1 MCRVSRRPFG
11 HAKRFSDNSND
22 SCDDTN
28 REDAMA
34 GTRVGFIGVGLMGH
48 GMAKNILAK
57 GFPLA
62 VMGHR
67 NRAPVE
73 DLVSRGATEVKTP
86 AEMAAQCDVI
96 VLCVT
101 GAPQVDEV
109 LNGENGILK
118 SAKAGL
124 HIIDTSTS
132 EPTLTMALAAKLAQ
146 DGIFLCDA
154 PLGGT
159 PIQAEE
165 GALSAMV
172 GADDAAFAV
181 IEPVVAAFASRIVRV
196 GAPGAGHTMKL
207 LNNFLSLGYGAIY
220 AEALAIAGKVG
231 VTAEVFDS
239 VIRGSRMDC
248 GFYQTFMG
256 YVLDANV
263 NAHRFT
269 ITNAHKDMR
278 YVTNLATNTG
288 ASAFISA
295 TVKNLY
301 AAAEGLGNG
310 GKNVPQI
317 TDVLAQMNGLPT
329 VLELKAAAE

>member
-1 MCRVSRRPFG
+1 MEPARI
-11 HAKRFSDNSND
+11 
-22 SCDDTN
+22 
-28 REDAMA
+28 
-34 GTRVGFIGVGLMGH
+34 GFIGVGLMGH
-48 GMAKNILAK
+48 GMARNILEK
-57 GFPLA
+57 GFPLT
-62 VMGHR
+62 VLGHR

-73 DLVSRGATEVKTP
+73 DLVGRGA
-86 AEMAAQCDVI
+86 AEAESPQALAGQCDI
-96 VLCVT
+96 VFLCVT
-101 GAPQVDEV
+101 GAAQVEPLV
-109 LNGENGILK
+109 RALAEGASK
-118 SAKAGL
+118 GL
-124 HIIDTSTS
+124 HIVDCSTS
-132 EPTLTMALAAKLAQ
+132 EPTLTMALHAELAPR
-146 DGIFLCDA
+146 GIQMCDA

-159 PIQAEE
+159 PANAAE
-165 GALSAMV
+165 GTLSAMV
-172 GADDAAFAV
+172 GAEPDAFARVQPAIAAFAART
-181 IEPVVAAFASRIVRV
+181 IHV

-220 AEALAIAGKVG
+220 AEALALAAKVG
-231 VTAEVFDS
+231 VTPQTFDS

-329 VLELKAAAE
+329 VLELKAGAE

>member
-1 MCRVSRRPFG
+1 MGDV
-11 HAKRFSDNSND
+11 
-22 SCDDTN
+22 
-28 REDAMA
+28 
-34 GTRVGFIGVGLMGH
+34 RVGFIGVGLMGH

-57 GFPLA
+57 GFPLS

-73 DLVSRGATEVKTP
+73 DLVAKGAREVKSP
-86 AEMAAQCDVI
+86 AEMAADCDVI

-101 GAPQVDEV
+101 GAPQVEAV
-109 LNGENGILK
+109 LRGESGILAT
-118 SAKAGL
+118 AKAGL

-132 EPTLTMALAAKLAQ
+132 EPTLTIALAAELAGR
-146 DGIFLCDA
+146 GIAFCDA

-159 PIQAEE
+159 PVQAES

-181 IEPVVAAFASRIVRV
+181 IEPVIGAFASRIVRV

-207 LNNFLSLGYGAIY
+207 LNNFLSLGYAAIY
-220 AEALAIAGKVG
+220 SEALAIGAKVG
-231 VTAEVFDS
+231 VTAQVFDS
-239 VIRGSRMDC
+239 VIRGGRMDC

-256 YVLDANV
+256 YALDGDV

-269 ITNAHKDMR
+269 IANAHKDMR

-288 ASAFISA
+288 AAAFLSA

-301 AAAEGLGNG
+301 ATAEGLGSG
-310 GKNVPQI
+310 SKNVPQI
-317 TDVLAQMNGLPT
+317 ADVVAQMNGVPT
-329 VLELKAAAE
+329 VEERKKAAE

>member
-1 MCRVSRRPFG
+1 MTE
-11 HAKRFSDNSND
+11 
-22 SCDDTN
+22 DTSK
-28 REDAMA
+28 A
-34 GTRVGFIGVGLMGH
+34 RVGFIGVGLMGH

-62 VMGHR
+62 VLGHR

-73 DLVSRGATEVKTP
+73 DLVARGATEVKSA
-86 AEMAAQCDVI
+86 AELAQVSEII

-101 GAPQVDEV
+101 GAPQVEAV
-109 LNGENGILK
+109 LRGENGIL
-118 SAKAGL
+118 STAKAGL

-132 EPTLTMALAAKLAQ
+132 EPTLTMALAAELEAR
-146 DGIFLCDA
+146 GVFFCDS

-159 PIQAEE
+159 PVQADE
-165 GALSAMV
+165 GTLSAMV
-172 GADDAAFAV
+172 GAQDAAFAV
-181 IEPVVAAFASRIVRV
+181 IEPVVAAYANRIVRV

-220 AEALAIAGKVG
+220 AEALALAAKAG
-231 VTAEVFDS
+231 VTPQVFDA
-239 VIRGSRMDC
+239 VIRGGRMDC
-248 GFYQTFMG
+248 GFYRTFMG
-256 YVLDANV
+256 YALDGDV

-288 ASAFISA
+288 AAAFISA

-301 AAAEGLGNG
+301 ATAEGLGNG
-310 GKNVPQI
+310 EKNVPLLV
-317 TDVLAQMNGLPT
+317 DVVGQMNG
-329 VLELKAAAE
+329 VRKN